1 MHHKPGRT
9 AWIGARERG
18 GVVKENVI
26 DVIDRSAMISDFQCA
41 T

>member
-18 GVVKENVI
+18 CVVKENVI
-26 DVIDRSAMISDFQCA
+26 DVVDRSAMVSDLQCTA
-41 T
+41 